1 MVKTVLDTSKKARL
15 LAVAGDET
23 RFKILSFMF
32 RRKKACVSDIA
43 KALGMTI
50 GCISHHLQIMR
61 DNGFFDTKRE
71 GNNICYTLVDSSFNK
86 KLKNLITH

>member
-1 MVKTVLDTSKKARL
+1 MVKTNLDLQKKARL

-23 RFKILSFMF
+23 RFKILGFMF
-32 RRKKACVSDIA
+32 QKKKACVSDIA
-43 KALGMTI
+43 SAVGMTI

-61 DNGFFDTKRE
+61 DNGFFETKRE

-86 KLKNLITH
+86 KLKKIITN

>member
-1 MVKTVLDTSKKARL
+1 MTQKNLEISKIARM

-23 RFKILSFMF
+23 RFKILNFMF
-32 RRKKACVSDIA
+32 QKKKACVTDIA
-43 KALGMTI
+43 SAVGMTI

-61 DNGFFDTKRE
+61 DNGFFETQRE

-86 KLKNLITH
+86 KLKKIVTN